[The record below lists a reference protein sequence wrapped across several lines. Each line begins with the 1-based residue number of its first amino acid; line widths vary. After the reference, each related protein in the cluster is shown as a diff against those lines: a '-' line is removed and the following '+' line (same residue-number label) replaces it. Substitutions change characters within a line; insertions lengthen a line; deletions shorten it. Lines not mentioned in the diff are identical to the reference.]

1 MTSVI
6 AMARRHG
13 PVLAAFLLVTIAYTW
28 PLAWHLTDAVPRDL
42 GDPLLSIWTLWWN
55 AHTLPFT
62 SAWWNG
68 PVFVPAA
75 GSLAFSDHRVGLG
88 LAASPLIW
96 VGASPLMAYNV
107 TLLLTFVLSALAAYA
122 LALALTER
130 RLPAFAAGLA
140 FGFHPFRAAHLEHLE
155 LLAAFWLPVVFLCLH
170 RWREERAVWALPGLA
185 MSLTMLALTSGY
197 YFVFGGVLV
206 AGWVLW
212 FARGM
217 PVADILKLGAALVV
231 PFLAIAPIL
240 LTYRAVHEALG
251 FARSITDIESF
262 SADVVDFLVAPEAL
276 AFWPS
281 VLPGTHP
288 ERALFPGLT
297 ALGLTA
303 WAVVRHR
310 SRTPV
315 PAGPSRLRRVTAA
328 VGVAAFAV
336 ALASLCGLDAA
347 SFGPL
352 HVSFRQP
359 YKPLSIATA
368 AFALWALTSTWGR
381 RAWTERS
388 ILDFYAL
395 GVVAM
400 WLCALGP
407 TARAAGERVLYKAPY
422 SWLMLLPG
430 VGGGFRVPARFAMI
444 AAFALSITAA
454 LALARWPPATSW
466 RRRAAWSVV
475 LVGIL
480 ADGWIAPLALYAPP
494 RNLDVPER
502 VAPGEPIIE
511 LPIGTYEDAAAMYRA
526 IGHRHPLV
534 NGLSGYEPAHY
545 TVVREALR
553 DGDVTALMPLAA
565 RQPLVAFVAATGAG
579 PTIAESLT
587 SVPGAVRIA
596 TTPTHHVFRLSLPVS
611 GAVQEPLHVLPIRDA
626 SGIPP
631 EDVALALDDNP
642 ATVWRTPSQQGAEQ
656 LRLDLGAPAV
666 VAGVTLTLGTQ
677 VAAYP
682 RHLLAEVSDDG
693 VDWRRAWQGQPAA
706 LVVAAALLTPRHVAF
721 SVSFAPQS
729 ARFVRLTQLGRADTP
744 WEVASISLLGRR

>member
-1 MTSVI
+1 MQSAI
-6 AMARRHG
+6 AMGRRHG
-13 PVLAAFLLVTIAYTW
+13 PVLAAFVLVTVACTW

-62 SAWWNG
+62 AAWWNG

-88 LAASPLIW
+88 LFASPLIW
-96 VGASPLMAYNV
+96 AGASPLMAYNV

-122 LALALTER
+122 LALALTGR

-155 LLAAFWLPVVFLCLH
+155 LLSAFWLPVVFLCLH
-170 RWREERAVWALPGLA
+170 RWRDQRAVWAPPGLA
-185 MSLTMLALTSGY
+185 MSLTMLAVTSGY

-217 PVADILKLGAALVV
+217 PIADIGKLAAALVV
-231 PFLAIAPIL
+231 PFLVIAPIL

-251 FARSITDIESF
+251 FTRSITDIELF

-276 AFWPS
+276 ALWPS
-281 VLPGTHP
+281 VSPGTHP

-297 ALGLTA
+297 ALGLTV

-315 PAGPSRLRRVTAA
+315 SAGPTRLRLVAA
-328 VGVAAFAV
+328 VVGVVAFAV
-336 ALASLCGLDAA
+336 ALASLGGLDAV

-352 HVSFRQP
+352 RLSFRQA

-368 AFALWALTSTWGR
+368 AFALWALTSAWVR
-381 RAWTERS
+381 RAWTDRS
-388 ILDFYAL
+388 ILAFYAL
-395 GVVAM
+395 GIVAL

-407 TARAAGERVLYKAPY
+407 TARVAGERVLFKAPY
-422 SWLMLLPG
+422 AWLMLLPG
-430 VGGGFRVPARFAMI
+430 VGGAFRVPARFAMI
-444 AAFALSITAA
+444 AAFALSVTAA

-466 RRRAAWSVV
+466 RRRAAWIVV
-475 LVGIL
+475 VAGVL
-480 ADGWIAPLALYAPP
+480 ADGWVAPLALHAPP
-494 RNLDVPER
+494 RNLDVPES
-502 VAPGEPIIE
+502 VAPDEPIIE

-526 IGHRHPLV
+526 ISHRHPLV

-545 TVVREALR
+545 IVLREALR
-553 DGDVTALMPLAA
+553 DGDVAALVPLAA
-565 RQPLVAFVAATGAG
+565 RRPLVAFVAATGAG
-579 PTIAESLT
+579 QAIAESMAA
-587 SVPGAVRIA
+587 VPGAVRIA
-596 TTPTHHVFRLSLPVS
+596 TTPTHHVFRLSVPVS
-611 GAVQEPLHVLPIRDA
+611 GTVQEPLHVLPIRDA
-626 SGIPP
+626 SAIPP
-631 EDVALALDDNP
+631 EDVALMLDDNP
-642 ATVWRTPSQQGAEQ
+642 ATVWRTPPQHGGEQ
-656 LRLDLGAPAV
+656 LRFDLGAPAV
-666 VAGVTLTLGTQ
+666 VAGITLTLGAQ

-682 RHLLAEVSDDG
+682 RRLIVDVSDDG
-693 VDWRRAWQGQPAA
+693 VEWRPAWQGQPAA
-706 LVVAAALLTPRHVAF
+706 LVVAAALVTPHHVAF
-721 SVSFAPQS
+721 TVSFAPQS
-729 ARFVRLTQLGRADTP
+729 ARFVRLTQVARADTA
-744 WEVASISLLGRR
+744 WEVASVSLLGRR